1 MERGAAAARD
11 FRVEIWGR
19 GREFRGREIAE
30 GKYSG
35 SGVPVSGGK
44 GDRDEDVPRASGVG
58 KRGKERKGLRR
69 ESPLGPLGGAGES
82 R

>member
-58 KRGKERKGLRR
+58 KEGQGTERTAARKSPWAPRRSRGV
-69 ESPLGPLGGAGES
+69 
-82 R
+82 